1 VLKHPVISFSLPDWQ
16 DPAKIL
22 QRSSFSDADR
32 CLVYMIARFDSSA

>member
-1 VLKHPVISFSLPDWQ
+1 VLKIPVISFSLPDWQ

-32 CLVYMIARFDSSA
+32 CLVFVIARSDLSE